1 MAVKS
6 LFTDEE
12 WNILEAAPFWVFNA
26 VADADGEIDKKEVK
40 AFKKVLQN
48 YDEFNNELT
57 TEVLQSIGSKFDEGT
72 TVDPDKMSDQLKQVP
87 NILEAKVSYKDAL
100 NFKKTLI
107 AIGIHVGNSSGGIFS
122 SKFSDEEVEALKKV
136 GLLLGVSEA
145 QLQQAPSI
153 KELINAIKR

>member
-1 MAVKS
+1 MAVRS
-6 LFTDEE
+6 LFTDTE
-12 WNILEAAPFWVFNA
+12 WDILEAAPFWVFNA
-26 VADADGEIDKKEVK
+26 VADADGEIDKKEIK

-48 YDEFNNELT
+48 YDEFTNDLT
-57 TEVLQSIGSKFDEGT
+57 REVLESVGTRYDEGMN
-72 TVDPDKMSDQLKQVP
+72 VDPSKLEEELKQVP
-87 NILEAKVSYKDAL
+87 TILEAKVSYKDAL

-153 KELINAIKR
+153 KELINTIKR